1 MGAATLPNNPPHDKF
16 TRHHFLRALARG
28 FKQLRQRD
36 SGNANQDGR
45 DKSAGESYNKRAAI
59 IYVCACT

>member
-16 TRHHFLRALARG
+16 TRHHFLRVLVRG
-28 FKQLRQRD
+28 SEELRQRD
-36 SGNANQDGR
+36 SSKVKEEGR
-45 DKSAGESYNKRAAI
+45 DKSASGSYYGGAVI